1 VDAGAHDGRD
11 VRRDDDE
18 ASVGRDGGVRDDDDD
33 VDAGDDRD
41 GTMVGDVCVRAR
53 DATATA
59 RASREG

>member
-1 VDAGAHDGRD
+1 M
-11 VRRDDDE
+11 RRDDDADADE

-41 GTMVGDVCVRAR
+41 GTMVGDVCARAR

-59 RASREG
+59 TASREG